1 MATGQM
7 GDDSTTDRERASR
20 LRWQCRRGM
29 KELDQL
35 LTSYLDNGY
44 ESAPEADKA
53 AFRAL
58 LKLSDPMTRL
68 HAPTKA
74 GTVGTGAFLMASML
88 HSIGLGHS
96 SFHEVLILAFLFVT
110 APVTANFISRVN
122 IHRRTCDTPPSPPN
136 DETWSTLNVPEE
148 DRVIVERDELKT

>member
-1 MATGQM
+1 MSA
-7 GDDSTTDRERASR
+7 
-20 LRWQCRRGM
+20 
-29 KELDQL
+29 L
-35 LTSYLDNGY
+35 LAWAIVFWLVVGLIFTLVAGVG
-44 ESAPEADKA
+44 
-53 AFRAL
+53 L
-58 LKLSDPMTRL
+58 LKLADPMTRL

-88 HSIGLGHS
+88 HSVGLGHS

-122 IHRRTCDTPPSPPN
+122 IHRRTCDTPPTPPD

-148 DRVIVERDELKT
+148 DRVIVEREELKT